1 MAGITL
7 LYFAAVREAI
17 GLNEEQC
24 ELPEGIGTPRD
35 LVRWLAARSEGHAAA
50 FANPDRLR
58 CAIDQS
64 LVALDTPLGTPR
76 EIAFFPP
83 VTGG

>member
-1 MAGITL
+1 MARVTL
-7 LYFAAVREAI
+7 LYFASIREAVGHSDEI
-17 GLNEEQC
+17 C
-24 ELPEGIGTPRD
+24 DLPDTIQTPHD
-35 LVRWLAARSEGHAAA
+35 LISWLSERSAGYAAA

-64 LVALDTPLGTPR
+64 IVPLGSAIGSAQ